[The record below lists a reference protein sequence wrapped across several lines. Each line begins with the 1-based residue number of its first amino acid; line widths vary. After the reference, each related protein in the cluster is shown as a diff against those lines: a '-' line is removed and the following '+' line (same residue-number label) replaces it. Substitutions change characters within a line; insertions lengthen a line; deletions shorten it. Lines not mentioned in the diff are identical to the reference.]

1 MNALDHKRQEV
12 ERQNNSP
19 SPNTGET
26 AASHT
31 VHGPLSVAT
40 LTMRLACLRVPLRN
54 PTTRYPSTK
63 RTAGRG
69 DEALRHLHDRVADVD
84 SEGTLDW
91 EVAKG

>member
-19 SPNTGET
+19 SPHTGET

-31 VHGPLSVAT
+31 VHGPLSIAT
-40 LTMRLACLRVPLRN
+40 LTMRLACLRVPLAEPDNMVSEHQACGGPWRW
-54 PTTRYPSTK
+54 
-63 RTAGRG
+63 
-69 DEALRHLHDRVADVD
+69 ALRHLHDRVADVD
-84 SEGTLDW
+84 SEGTPDW